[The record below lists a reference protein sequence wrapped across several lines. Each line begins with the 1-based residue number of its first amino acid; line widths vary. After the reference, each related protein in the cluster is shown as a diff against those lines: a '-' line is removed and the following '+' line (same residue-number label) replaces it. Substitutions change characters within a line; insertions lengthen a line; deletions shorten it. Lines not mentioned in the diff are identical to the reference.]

1 MTQYIVPNLGASGV
15 IKLKDPFAG
24 LCAANTPYTV
34 TSIQTL
40 QDIVA
45 DGQDPFALYYSPFGL
60 DQTVYAQDIN
70 DRVCIVSLT
79 PSDGDVVR
87 VPNSYLI
94 SLPIAMG
101 IPYATMM
108 VGINLGAL
116 PQDLSL
122 AYFMTQVAELAHD
135 LLGVDN
141 AAVRAMR
148 ASSLTYLSVDDAATI
163 EAARQTVMQAVTTE
177 TARRL
182 AAETALN
189 ALQQK
194 YNDLEAYALAHT
206 TP

>member
-1 MTQYIVPNLGASGV
+1 MTQYIVPNLGATGV
-15 IKLKDPFAG
+15 IKLKAPFAG
-24 LCAANTPYTV
+24 LCADNTPYQV
-34 TSIQTL
+34 TGIRTL

-45 DGQDPFALYYSPFGL
+45 EGKDPFALYYTPYGL
-60 DQTVYAQDIN
+60 DQTVYADDISN
-70 DRVCIVSLT
+70 NVCIISLT
-79 PSDGDVVR
+79 ASDGEPVA

-101 IPYATMM
+101 VPYATML

-122 AYFMTQVAELAHD
+122 TYFMNQVAELAHD

-141 AAVRAMR
+141 AQVRATL

-163 EAARQTVMQAVTTE
+163 EAARQAVMDNVITE
-177 TARRL
+177 MARRL
-182 AAETALN
+182 SAENALN

-194 YNDLEAYALAHT
+194 YNDLEAYVLAHQ
-206 TP
+206 